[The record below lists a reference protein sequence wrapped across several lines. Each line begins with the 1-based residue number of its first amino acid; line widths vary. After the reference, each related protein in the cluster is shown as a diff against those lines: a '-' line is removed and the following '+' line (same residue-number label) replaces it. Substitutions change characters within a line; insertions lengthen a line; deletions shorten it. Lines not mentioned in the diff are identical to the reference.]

1 MPEFV
6 SNTIQ
11 LHVAKKEGDKYKF
24 LVLQRA
30 DDVYPYP
37 GLWQVITGTMSD
49 GETAKETALRELDEE
64 TKLKAKNFWTLP
76 YLTTFFDAE
85 TEQINASPVFATLV
99 ETGKEVIISS
109 EHKDYRWCDY
119 EECIRILELPSHK
132 EGTRIFYEFILMS
145 KKIFMKDLLS

>member
-11 LHVAKKEGDKYKF
+11 LHVVKKEGDKYKF

-37 GLWQVITGTMSD
+37 GLWQVITGTMRG
-49 GETAKETALRELDEE
+49 GETAKETALRELEEE
-64 TKLKAKNFWTLP
+64 TGLKPLKFWTLP

-85 TEQINASPVFATLV
+85 TDRVNASPVFATWV
-99 ETGKEVIISS
+99 ETDKEVIISS
-109 EHKDYRWCDY
+109 EHKDYKWCDY

-145 KKIFMKDLLS
+145 KKIFMKDLLR